1 MELSYT
7 VETGKEFDAVVAAI
21 EKASAANN
29 FRVLYIHDV
38 QNTLEGK
45 GFKRSFYKIIEIC
58 NAGFAFKALEISPEI
73 GLFMPCKINVYI
85 RGSKTLISAMRP
97 SLISEFFKTPQLK
110 ELADEVEKTIRSI
123 VDESK

>member
-7 VETGKEFDAVVAAI
+7 VETDKEFDEVVAAI
-21 EKASAANN
+21 EKAAPEKK
-29 FRVLYIHDV
+29 FRVLHIHDV

-45 GFKRSFYKIIEIC
+45 GFKRSSYKIIEIC
-58 NAGFAFKALEISPEI
+58 NAGFAYKALEISPEI
-73 GLFMPCKINVYI
+73 GLFIPCKINVYI
-85 RGSKTLISAMRP
+85 KGSKTVISAMKP
-97 SLISEFFKTPQLK
+97 SLISEFFKAPQLK